1 MDLIQAILLG
11 LLQGITEFLPVSSSG
26 HLALARA
33 FLGSE
38 IMPGITFEIVVHFG
52 SFCSIAVYYRRTLIT
67 MISDILKSFSPSGIQ
82 EKRYITDYNTRL
94 AYVILLSMIPAM
106 IVGFTLKDP
115 IEGLFLNPVF
125 VSSMLL
131 ITGTF
136 LFSTKFFGRPD
147 KDVNASRGLLM
158 GVAQSF
164 AILPGISRSGFTI
177 SVGLFSGIS
186 RANVANF
193 SFLMVLPVLAGAMLL
208 ELIEIMETGIETAAV
223 LSLAAGFLTS
233 FISGYFA
240 LKYLIILLKKEK
252 FHYFAYYCWGLGI
265 FGIIFFF

>member
-1 MDLIQAILLG
+1 MDLLQAIFLG

-33 FLGSE
+33 FFGND

-52 SFCSIAVYYRRTLIT
+52 SFCSIAVYYRRKLIA
-67 MISDILKSFSPSGIQ
+67 MISDILKSFSPTGIR
-82 EKRYITDYNTRL
+82 EKRFITDYHTRL
-94 AYVILLSMIPAM
+94 SYVILLSMIPAM
-106 IVGFTLKDP
+106 LVGFTMKDA
-115 IEGLFLNPVF
+115 IEGLFLNPF
-125 VSSMLL
+125 VVSIMLMV
-131 ITGTF
+131 TGSL
-136 LFSTKFFGRPD
+136 LFSTKFAGRPED
-147 KDVNASRGLLM
+147 DVNATKGFLM
-158 GVAQSF
+158 GIAQAC
-164 AILPGISRSGFTI
+164 AIIPGISRSGSTI
-177 SVGLFSGIS
+177 SVGLFTGIS

-208 ELIEIMETGIETAAV
+208 EVLEIMENGIEIAAV
-223 LSLAAGFLTS
+223 TFLAAGFLTS

-252 FHYFAYYCWGLGI
+252 FHYFAYYCWAVGL